1 MTAQETDGK
10 PIPTSSSPGISV
22 HVLNNLSSTR
32 VQVFP
37 FLPTVDFWERCIQ
50 DDHLPRLE
58 PGEFRSRSRLLASRS
73 AADITTLICF
83 CASLRTGWVSST
95 NTSHCGWTRMLIQ
108 YPRARTVPWLHYVP
122 IKPSYDDLY
131 DTAAFFLGP
140 IGPDGE
146 VDTSLGHPVSYVPL
160 LGERW

>member
-1 MTAQETDGK
+1 MPPNQITY
-10 PIPTSSSPGISV
+10 
-22 HVLNNLSSTR
+22 
-32 VQVFP
+32 
-37 FLPTVDFWERCIQ
+37 TV
-50 DDHLPRLE
+50 
-58 PGEFRSRSRLLASRS
+58 
-73 AADITTLICF
+73 
-83 CASLRTGWVSST
+83 
-95 NTSHCGWTRMLIQ
+95 
-108 YPRARTVPWLHYVP
+108 PRARTVPWLHYVP

>member
-1 MTAQETDGK
+1 
-10 PIPTSSSPGISV
+10 
-22 HVLNNLSSTR
+22 
-32 VQVFP
+32 
-37 FLPTVDFWERCIQ
+37 
-50 DDHLPRLE
+50 
-58 PGEFRSRSRLLASRS
+58 
-73 AADITTLICF
+73 
-83 CASLRTGWVSST
+83 
-95 NTSHCGWTRMLIQ
+95 MLIQ

-160 LGERW
+160 LGERSYTDEHGHTLQALGKQIGEAGRDFAREHWRWEVMQSYMFRVILE